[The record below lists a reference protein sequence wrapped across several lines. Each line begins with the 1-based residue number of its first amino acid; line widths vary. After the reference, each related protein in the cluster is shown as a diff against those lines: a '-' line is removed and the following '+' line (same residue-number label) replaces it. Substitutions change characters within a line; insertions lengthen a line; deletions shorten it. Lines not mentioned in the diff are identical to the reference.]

1 MDQDGVEVNDP
12 RSDPGFLF
20 DEGREP
26 ETGAGEPLILGG
38 PLARAMPEGPE
49 RPYPAGIFKNPHRVG
64 LFEDRGSLPVREI
77 PDFET
82 FFKVGTVPANISNR
96 LLKDLSL
103 KDF

>member
-12 RSDPGFLF
+12 RSDPGVFCLSRATNLKPGP
-20 DEGREP
+20 DQP
-26 ETGAGEPLILGG
+26 PSLG

-49 RPYPAGIFKNPHRVG
+49 RHYPAGIFKNPHRVC